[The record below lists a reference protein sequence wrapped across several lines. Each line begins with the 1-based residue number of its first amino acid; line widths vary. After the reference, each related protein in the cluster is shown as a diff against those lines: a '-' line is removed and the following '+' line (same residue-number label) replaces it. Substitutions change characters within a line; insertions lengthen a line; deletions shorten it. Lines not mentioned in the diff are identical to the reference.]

1 MSVPKIFESEFKFC
15 QILWENEPISS
26 VELSKLCKEQL
37 GWAKTTTYT
46 VIKRLRDR
54 GVVNSENTIVT
65 SLISKEQAQEAEVGE
80 LIDRAFSGSLP
91 EFVVAFAK
99 NCNLTD
105 EQFKALYDMIDT
117 DKEGS

>member
-1 MSVPKIFESEFKFC
+1 MNTPKIFESEYRFC
-15 QILWENEPISS
+15 QILWDNEPISS
-26 VELSKLCKEQL
+26 AELSKLCKEQL

-54 GVVNSENTIVT
+54 GVISSENTIVS
-65 SLISKEQAQEAEVGE
+65 SLISKEQAQQAEVGE

-99 NCNLTD
+99 NCNLSD
-105 EQFKALYDMIDT
+105 EQVKALYDMIDA